1 MAKSKFNPDSR
12 YKLKLRA
19 NLHEDK
25 YLKGRDL
32 EKAIKEFQMRFAKRS
47 DVEVYYMVEEINNE

>member
-19 NLHEDK
+19 NLQEDK
-25 YLKGRDL
+25 YLKGREL

-47 DVEVYYMVEEINNE
+47 DVEVYYMGF